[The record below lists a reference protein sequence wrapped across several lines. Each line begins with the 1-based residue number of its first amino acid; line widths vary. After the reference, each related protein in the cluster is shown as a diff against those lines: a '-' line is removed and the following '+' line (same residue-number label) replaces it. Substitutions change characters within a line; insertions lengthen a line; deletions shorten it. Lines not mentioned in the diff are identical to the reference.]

1 MLFHWNVKRVET
13 VRGSVAD
20 FCPVCR
26 APRAFQYFVVE
37 RVMEV
42 IYLPL
47 SRTPLGE
54 FVRCGTCGAT
64 LASDAARFEAFA
76 DVGSDDLE
84 TLIATTR
91 PDLRAEHAE
100 RLELEEALRR
110 SPDALDV
117 AQRARLLFE
126 PFEALEAMVRNRL
139 KEGMHFDAYSGLGC
153 GGVVLAL
160 FFGPWI
166 TRNLAPSWHWL
177 VGVLF
182 GVAAVLGLWAI
193 VQFFMNPGRSA
204 RKLVVPLLARSL
216 APLRP
221 LQDEVAL
228 CLEQC
233 RKERWKIGSHVRVD
247 VLWQEM
253 QKRELTTRPGT

>member
-76 DVGSDDLE
+76 DAGSDDLE

-91 PDLRAEHAE
+91 PGLRAEHAE
-100 RLELEEALRR
+100 RLELEETLRR

-204 RKLVVPLLARSL
+204 RQLVVPLLARSL

-233 RKERWKIGSHVRVD
+233 RKERWKIARHVRVD
-247 VLWQEM
+247 VLWREL
-253 QKRELTTRPGT
+253 QKRELTARSGT

>member
-26 APRAFQYFVVE
+26 ALRAFQYFVVE

-76 DVGSDDLE
+76 DAGSDDLE

-100 RLELEEALRR
+100 RLELEETLRR

-204 RKLVVPLLARSL
+204 RQLVVPLLARSL

-233 RKERWKIGSHVRVD
+233 RKARWKIGSHVRVD
-247 VLWQEM
+247 VLWQEL
-253 QKRELTTRPGT
+253 QKRDLTTRPGT

>member
-1 MLFHWNVKRVET
+1 MLFHFNVKRVE
-13 VRGSVAD
+13 VESGSVAD

-26 APRAFQYFVVE
+26 TLRAFRFFAVE

-42 IYLPL
+42 IYIPL
-47 SRTPLGE
+47 SRTPLGQ

-64 LASDAARFEAFA
+64 LKSDAARFAAFA
-76 DVGSDDLE
+76 DAGSDLE
-84 TLIATTR
+84 TLIVTTR
-91 PDLRAEHAE
+91 PELRTEHAE
-100 RLELEEALRR
+100 RLGLEETLRR
-110 SPDALDV
+110 SPDALDLT
-117 AQRARLLFE
+117 QRARLLFE

-139 KEGMHFDAYSGLGC
+139 KEGIHFDAYSGLGC

-177 VGVLF
+177 VSAVF

-193 VQFFMNPGRSA
+193 VQFFKHPGRSA

-233 RKERWKIGSHVRVD
+233 RKERWKIGRHVRVD
-247 VLWQEM
+247 ALWQQL
-253 QKRELTTRPGT
+253 QKRDLTVQRGT